1 MPPLEIALKS
11 DLRKLY
17 DALKSKPQAIVDV
30 LTTRLNIVLTQLQ
43 RYIIVQKLSGQV
55 LHRRTGALAGA
66 VRVVSAHV
74 EGAQIKGGV
83 TAAGSPAS
91 LYGRVHETG
100 GSRAY
105 EIMSVK
111 SRALAFMMD
120 GRMRFFSRVN
130 HPAAMMRPFMAPS
143 LRENEGNI
151 REQLQAALDAELA
164 KD

>member
-1 MPPLEIALKS
+1 MPLLEITLKS

-43 RYIIVQKLSGQV
+43 RYVIVQKLSGQV

-66 VRVVSAHV
+66 VRVVSAHA
-74 EGAQIKGGV
+74 EGTQIKGGV

-91 LYGRVHETG
+91 LYGRVHEVG
-100 GSRAY
+100 GSHAYQIFSVRA
-105 EIMSVK
+105 
-111 SRALAFMMD
+111 RALKFMQ
-120 GRMRFFSRVN
+120 GGKESFFSRVN

-143 LRENEGNI
+143 LNENGERI
-151 REQLQAALDAELA
+151 RAELQAAIDEEL

>member
-1 MPPLEIALKS
+1 MPLLEITLKS
-11 DLRKLY
+11 DLRKHY
-17 DALKSKPQAIVDV
+17 DSLKSKPQAIVDV
-30 LTTRLNIVLTQLQ
+30 LTTRLNIMLFQLQ
-43 RYIIVQKLSGQV
+43 RHIITEKLSGQV
-55 LHRRTGALAGA
+55 LHRRSGALANA
-66 VRVVSAHV
+66 VRVVSARV
-74 EGAQIKGGV
+74 EGATIRGGV

-100 GSRAY
+100 GNRAY

-130 HPAAMMRPFMAPS
+130 HPAAMARPFMAPS
-143 LRENEGNI
+143 LQENAERI
-151 REQLQAALDAELA
+151 RAELQSALDEELA